1 VLRVTDGQEKMLY
14 LRPIKK
20 EEYSGSRKKIFTHAT
35 QFRRHEVLG
44 KEKKTEKTVKPCRFM
59 DKFWKISPI
68 QCQQI
73 Y

>member
-20 EEYSGSRKKIFTHAT
+20 EEYSRSRKKIFTQHNL
-35 QFRRHEVLG
+35 EDMKSCMG